1 MDPRFKRASSP
12 GGSRVARQPG
22 RSSTGTLVYPSAFDP
37 YDRPSHSSINFG
49 SGQRTSGERIIA
61 PRVVPRY
68 RQHSPHKTSSRE
80 DYVIRPRRLSLD
92 PKPVPTRRPLSVVV
106 APTYINQRPNVT
118 SAVEGPSSSLNKT
131 RPRREEDF
139 YIQPASS
146 RAERRPSYPASSI
159 DTGRPGSREHDPRER
174 AEQGGYR
181 RSRRTV
187 YDVSP
192 PLVVKPHDDG
202 NNYGYEYSNRDGPI
216 YRDAPQRRSR
226 RESYSGGRERPIS
239 ITGLDDYGP
248 RILQP
253 NRDAGPP
260 VTTRGFA
267 NLGRSG
273 SLRQSS
279 RARDDEPA
287 SREYA
292 RDNQDLQSPHKSS
305 QVVSLHQPSDD
316 EYSRARHPK
325 PSNYPERP
333 EVKPRDPHDDD
344 YGRSRQYSE
353 SRHRRDT
360 GSRDERDRRR
370 DDSSKV
376 KHDHGGGDPDAASKS
391 NIAGLTDA
399 GDGVRRRHHHHHHH
413 HNYHSGHGR
422 DGGAEIDH
430 VHERAT
436 MRPKSESLNVN
447 KEGSGDKD
455 WESHEDR
462 EDREERE
469 SRERHG
475 PHDRRR
481 RQIERE
487 ASREED
493 YDGDSQQ
500 LALPAPP
507 APSHELR
514 GKSSYDRE
522 RSAHE
527 NGPGMEEKPKSESL
541 RHRRHH
547 SRTSDKDSYSDD
559 SSSSSSSEESDME
572 ESAISKKERQVRVV
586 SPARESPPPDPPIKG
601 ILRPP
606 RPSFPED
613 PAPVRE
619 GVAPPKGAGK
629 KGIPANARW
638 TKIDRRLVN
647 PESLERG
654 KERFEEKPDSVIVL
668 RVLTKEEIQSYA
680 AETARIREER
690 MLTLTSGHESH

>member
-1 MDPRFKRASSP
+1 MDPRFKRSTSP
-12 GGSRVARQPG
+12 GSSRVARPPG

-49 SGQRTSGERIIA
+49 SGPRTSGERIIA

-68 RQHSPHKTSSRE
+68 RHHSPQKTSSRD
-80 DYVIRPRRLSLD
+80 DYVIRPRRLTLD
-92 PKPVPTRRPLSVVV
+92 PKPVPARRPLSVV
-106 APTYINQRPNVT
+106 APISTNQRPIVT
-118 SAVEGPSSSLNKT
+118 SAVEGPSSSLNKN

-146 RAERRPSYPASSI
+146 RAEHRQSYTAGSI
-159 DTGRPGSREHDPRER
+159 DTGRPGSGEHDPRER

-181 RSRRTV
+181 RSRRTLYNV
-187 YDVSP
+187 NQ
-192 PLVVKPHDDG
+192 PLVVKPHDDDI
-202 NNYGYEYSNRDGPI
+202 NYGYEYTDRDGPI
-216 YRDAPQRRSR
+216 YRDPPQRRPR
-226 RESYSGGRERPIS
+226 RESYGGGRERPIS
-239 ITGLDDYGP
+239 MAGLDDYGP
-248 RILQP
+248 RIPQS

-279 RARDDEPA
+279 RARDDDPA
-287 SREYA
+287 SREYP

-316 EYSRARHPK
+316 EYSRPRHPK
-325 PSNYPERP
+325 PPNYQERP
-333 EVKPRDPHDDD
+333 EVKLRDQHDDD
-344 YGRSRQYSE
+344 YGRARQYSE
-353 SRHRRDT
+353 SRHRRDS
-360 GSRDERDRRR
+360 GLRDERDRRR

-376 KHDHGGGDPDAASKS
+376 KRDHGGEDPDAASKS
-391 NIAGLTDA
+391 NNAALTDA

-413 HNYHSGHGR
+413 HSGHGR

-430 VHERAT
+430 VHDHTTA
-436 MRPKSESLNVN
+436 RPKSESLNFN
-447 KEGSGDKD
+447 TEGSGDKD
-455 WESHEDR
+455 WEGRKDR

-469 SRERHG
+469 
-475 PHDRRR
+475 RRR
-481 RQIERE
+481 RHIERE
-487 ASREED
+487 AKRGED
-493 YDGDSQQ
+493 HDRDSQQ

-507 APSHELR
+507 APSNELR
-514 GKSSYDRE
+514 GKGSYDRG
-522 RSAHE
+522 RPAHE
-527 NGPGMEEKPKSESL
+527 NAPEIEENAVAESHS
-541 RHRRHH
+541 HRRHH

-559 SSSSSSSEESDME
+559 SSSSSSSSEESDTE
-572 ESAISKKERQVRVV
+572 TASNKKERQVRVV
-586 SPARESPPPDPPIKG
+586 SPSRESPPPDPPIKG

-619 GVAPPKGAGK
+619 GVAPLKGAGK

-647 PESLERG
+647 PEALERG
-654 KERFEEKPDSVIVL
+654 KERFEEKLDSVIVL

-690 MLTLTSGHESH
+690 MLALTSGHESH

>member
-1 MDPRFKRASSP
+1 MDPRFKRPTSP
-12 GGSRVARQPG
+12 GSSRVARPPG

-49 SGQRTSGERIIA
+49 SGPRTSGERIIA

-68 RQHSPHKTSSRE
+68 RQHSPQKTSSRD
-80 DYVIRPRRLSLD
+80 DYVIRPRRLTLD
-92 PKPVPTRRPLSVVV
+92 PKPVTRRPLSVV
-106 APTYINQRPNVT
+106 APISTNQRPIVT
-118 SAVEGPSSSLNKT
+118 SAVEGPSSSLNKI

-146 RAERRPSYPASSI
+146 RAEHRRSYPASSI
-159 DTGRPGSREHDPRER
+159 DTGRPGSGEHDPRER

-181 RSRRTV
+181 RSRRTL
-187 YDVSP
+187 YNVSQ

-202 NNYGYEYSNRDGPI
+202 NNYGYEYTNRDGSI

-226 RESYSGGRERPIS
+226 RQSYSGGRERPIS

-248 RILQP
+248 RIPQP

-279 RARDDEPA
+279 RARDDDPA

-292 RDNQDLQSPHKSS
+292 RDNQDLQSSHKSS
-305 QVVSLHQPSDD
+305 QLVSLHQPSDD
-316 EYSRARHPK
+316 EYSRPRHLK
-325 PSNYPERP
+325 PSNYQERP
-333 EVKPRDPHDDD
+333 EVKPRDPHEDD

-360 GSRDERDRRR
+360 GLRDERDRRR
-370 DDSSKV
+370 DDPSKG
-376 KHDHGGGDPDAASKS
+376 KHDHGDGGPDAASKS

-399 GDGVRRRHHHHHHH
+399 GDGVRRRHHRHHH
-413 HNYHSGHGR
+413 YHSGHGK

-430 VHERAT
+430 VHEHAT
-436 MRPKSESLNVN
+436 SRPKSESLNVN
-447 KEGSGDKD
+447 TEGSGDKD
-455 WESHEDR
+455 WESRKDR

-469 SRERHG
+469 PRERHD

-487 ASREED
+487 AKREED
-493 YDGDSQQ
+493 YDRDSQQ

-507 APSHELR
+507 APSNELR
-514 GKSSYDRE
+514 GKGSYDRE
-522 RSAHE
+522 RPAHE
-527 NGPGMEEKPKSESL
+527 NAPEMEENPKAESH

-559 SSSSSSSEESDME
+559 SSSSSSSSSSEESDME
-572 ESAISKKERQVRVV
+572 SASNKKERQVRVV
-586 SPARESPPPDPPIKG
+586 SPSRESPPPDPPIKG

-619 GVAPPKGAGK
+619 GVAPLKGAGK

-647 PESLERG
+647 PEALERG
-654 KERFEEKPDSVIVL
+654 KERFEEKSDCVIVL

>member
-1 MDPRFKRASSP
+1 MDPRFKRATSP
-12 GGSRVARQPG
+12 GSSRLARPPG

-49 SGQRTSGERIIA
+49 SGPRTSGERVVA

-68 RQHSPHKTSSRE
+68 RQHSPHKTSSRD
-80 DYVIRPRRLSLD
+80 DYVIRPRRLTLD
-92 PKPVPTRRPLSVVV
+92 LKPVPTRRPLSVV
-106 APTYINQRPNVT
+106 APISTNQRPIVT
-118 SAVEGPSSSLNKT
+118 SAVEGPSSSLNKV

-146 RAERRPSYPASSI
+146 RAEHRGSYSASSI
-159 DTGRPGSREHDPRER
+159 DTGRLGSREHDPRER
-174 AEQGGYR
+174 TEQGGYR
-181 RSRRTV
+181 KSRRTV
-187 YDVSP
+187 YDVSQ
-192 PLVVKPHDDG
+192 PLVVKPQNDDS
-202 NNYGYEYSNRDGPI
+202 NYGYEYTTRDGPI
-216 YRDAPQRRSR
+216 YRDAQQRRSR
-226 RESYSGGRERPIS
+226 RESYSGGRERPINM
-239 ITGLDDYGP
+239 TGLDDYGP
-248 RILQP
+248 RIPQP

-273 SLRQSS
+273 SLRQNS

-292 RDNQDLQSPHKSS
+292 RDNQDLQSPQKSS
-305 QVVSLHQPSDD
+305 QLVSLHQPSDD
-316 EYSRARHPK
+316 EYSRPRHPK
-325 PSNYPERP
+325 LSNYPERT
-333 EVKPRDPHDDD
+333 ELKPRDPHDDD

-360 GSRDERDRRR
+360 GSWDERDRRR
-370 DDSSKV
+370 DDPSKF
-376 KHDHGGGDPDAASKS
+376 KHDHGDGDSDAAAKS

-399 GDGVRRRHHHHHHH
+399 GDGGRRRHRHHHHH
-413 HNYHSGHGR
+413 NHSGHGR
-422 DGGAEIDH
+422 DSGAEINH
-430 VHERAT
+430 VHEHAT
-436 MRPKSESLNVN
+436 TRPKSESLNLN
-447 KEGSGDKD
+447 TEGSGDKD
-455 WESHEDR
+455 WESRKDREDR
-462 EDREERE
+462 EDREPRE
-469 SRERHG
+469 SHD
-475 PHDRRR
+475 PHNRRR
-481 RQIERE
+481 RQLERDAKSEE
-487 ASREED
+487 AHDRV
-493 YDGDSQQ
+493 SQQ
-500 LALPAPP
+500 LALPAPL
-507 APSHELR
+507 APSNELR

-522 RSAHE
+522 RPAHE
-527 NGPGMEEKPKSESL
+527 NGLEMEEASKSESH

-559 SSSSSSSEESDME
+559 SSSSSSSEESDV
-572 ESAISKKERQVRVV
+572 ESASNKKERQVRVV

-619 GVAPPKGAGK
+619 GVAPLKGAGK

-647 PESLERG
+647 PEALERG
-654 KERFEEKPDSVIVL
+654 KERFEVKPDSVIVL
-668 RVLTKEEIQSYA
+668 RVLTIEEIQSYA
-680 AETARIREER
+680 AETAKIREER